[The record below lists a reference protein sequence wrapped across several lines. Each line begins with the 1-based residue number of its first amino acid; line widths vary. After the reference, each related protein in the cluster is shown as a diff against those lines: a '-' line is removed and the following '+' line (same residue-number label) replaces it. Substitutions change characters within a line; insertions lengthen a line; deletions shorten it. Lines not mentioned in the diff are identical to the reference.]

1 MAKGEKM
8 FEIEYKGANC
18 VIINTKKTRLVIDPK
33 LSIVGLTDIM
43 TKESVELAT
52 EERFAVNNPESTLVI
67 DSPGEYGV
75 GDLHI
80 SGFPAQRHID
90 SEKETK
96 QATVYRIEI
105 GDARIGLLGNIF
117 GKLSDDQLEQIGLL
131 DILIIP
137 VGGNG
142 YTLDAKSAVE
152 LVHAIDPKVV
162 IPVHYDDP
170 GIKYEVPQDSLN
182 SFVSELGVATET
194 MAKYK
199 VKQMPFAPDS
209 LTVIELTRS

>member
-1 MAKGEKM
+1 M

-18 VIINTKKTRLVIDPK
+18 VIISTKKTRLVTDPK
-33 LSIVGLTDIM
+33 LSIVGLSDIV
-43 TKESVELAT
+43 TKDSVELAT

-80 SGFPAQRHID
+80 SGFAAQRHID
-90 SEKETK
+90 TEKDSK
-96 QATVYRIEI
+96 QATIYRIEI
-105 GDARIGLLGNIF
+105 GDARIGVLGNIF
-117 GKLSDDQLEQIGLL
+117 GKLSDDQLEQLGVVDVL
-131 DILIIP
+131 ILP

-142 YTLDAKSAVE
+142 YTLDAKSAAD
-152 LVHAIDPKVV
+152 LIHTIDPKIV
-162 IPVHYDDP
+162 IPVHYSDAK
-170 GIKYEVPQDSLN
+170 IKYEMPQGDLQ
-182 SFVSELGVATET
+182 SFIAELGAPVEV

-199 VKQMPFAPDS
+199 VKQVPFAPDS